1 MTHKFA
7 LSKLVHGSVY
17 SFFAKFRS
25 RIIVSQLV
33 KTHTKSEID
42 IKNRV
47 PLEDPL
53 DGEVVFD
60 EGTYYASS
68 EWEMVSASARINEMK
83 YECCP
88 DLYQD
93 VTLTFVQK
101 RYSYQP
107 SLILGV
113 PCILT
118 AILIML
124 SFLLE
129 PGSGEKV
136 GLSKF
141 Q

>member
-1 MTHKFA
+1 MQHFPFDTQTCTIK
-7 LSKLVHGSVY
+7 VGPW
-17 SFFAKFRS
+17 
-25 RIIVSQLV
+25 
-33 KTHTKSEID
+33 THTRDEID
-42 IKNRV
+42 IKNRI

-53 DGEVVFD
+53 DGEVVLD
-60 EGTYYASS
+60 PGTYYPSS
-68 EWEMVSASARINEMK
+68 EWEMVSATARINEMK
-83 YECCP
+83 YECCEE
-88 DLYQD
+88 LYQD
-93 VTLTFVQK
+93 VTLTLVQK

-107 SLILGV
+107 ALIFAV

-124 SFLLE
+124 SFFLQ